1 MPAHLE
7 LADLWRLEL
16 GAVMRA
22 SAWMIG
28 RRRMGSGWWLPSPLA
43 GPGCRQPCDVG
54 ADLDLQEVSPMQEDA
69 VEEVGDAAV
78 ADRVVTGDENFER
91 DCPYRWTQT
100 VEVDCLKDMR

>member
-1 MPAHLE
+1 MPADLE
-7 LADLWRLEL
+7 LADLRRLEL

-28 RRRMGSGWWLPSPLA
+28 RRRTESGWWLPSPLA

-69 VEEVGDAAV
+69 VEEVGDAEV
-78 ADRVVTGDENFER
+78 ADRVVTGDGNFEGG
-91 DCPYRWTQT
+91 CPSRWTQT
-100 VEVDCLKDMR
+100 VEVGYLKNRR